1 MYTYYR
7 GHRDKVVSTQ
17 GKIDYNPGNV
27 DSDGYQRTHLPTL
40 LLPITY
46 WRLRGKFV
54 GRSQWQSSCQGG

>member
-17 GKIDYNPGNV
+17 EKVDYNPGNA
-27 DSDGYQRTHLPTL
+27 DSDGYQRTRLPP
-40 LLPITY
+40 LLPPVTY

-54 GRSQWQSSCQGG
+54 GQSQWQSGCQGG